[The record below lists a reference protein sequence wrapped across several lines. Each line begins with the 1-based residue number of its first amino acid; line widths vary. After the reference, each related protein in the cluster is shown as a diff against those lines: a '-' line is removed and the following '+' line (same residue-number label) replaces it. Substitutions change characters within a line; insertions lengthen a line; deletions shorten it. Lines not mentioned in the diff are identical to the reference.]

1 MGENTEEKRNGKT
14 KYKMKKNRRIK
25 IERPEIEKN
34 KIERQKV
41 EEIENKEGAG
51 KVDRRFKDQRLG
63 R

>member
-34 KIERQKV
+34 W
-41 EEIENKEGAG
+41 NHNS
-51 KVDRRFKDQRLG
+51 FNSSNC
-63 R
+63 